1 MMNFGKS
8 RAQMTRQEDMK
19 IRFNQ
24 VAGLKE
30 EKEELRRSWTS

>member
-8 RAQMTRQEDMK
+8 RAKMSMGNKSVT
-19 IRFNQ
+19 FAQ

-30 EKEELRRSWTS
+30 EKRNWRKSLIS

>member
-8 RAQMTRQEDMK
+8 RAQMTSQNKVKTRFED
-19 IRFNQ
+19 

-30 EKEELRRSWTS
+30 ERNWRK